1 VSLTSKHSREFETT
15 ITTLEV
21 QYKYSPLNN
30 TLYINN
36 KGIVSA
42 EIGLVSENKI
52 KNEVAV

>member
-1 VSLTSKHSREFETT
+1 MNILPDLIVSIASKHSREFETT

-42 EIGLVSENKI
+42 EI
-52 KNEVAV
+52 